1 MKNILADITIAPSG
15 GFSGIGTLG
24 KPSDPGQGGAF
35 YDFSKI
41 MSMAIGVLTLV
52 AFIWFLFVLIT
63 GAIGVM
69 NSGGD
74 QKALESS
81 KKRITNGL
89 VGLVVVIA
97 SIFIVDLIGVII
109 GVDYLNVFYLF
120 NCIAGNVVGGC

>member
-1 MKNILADITIAPSG
+1 MNKFLSDITVAPPG
-15 GFSGIGTLG
+15 GYSGIGTLA

-41 MSMAIGVLTLV
+41 ISMSIGVLTLV

-69 NSGGD
+69 NAGGD

-81 KKRITNGL
+81 RKRITNGL
-89 VGLVVVIA
+89 IGLVVVIA
-97 SIFIVDLIGVII
+97 SLFIVDLIGMII

-120 NCIAGNVVGGC
+120 NCVAGNVAGGC

>member
-1 MKNILADITIAPSG
+1 MNKFLSDITVAPPG
-15 GFSGIGTLG
+15 GYRGIGTLA
-24 KPSDPGQGGAF
+24 KPSENGEF
-35 YDFSKI
+35 WDFSKI
-41 MSMAIGVLTLV
+41 ISMSIGVLTLV

-69 NSGGD
+69 NAGGD

-81 KKRITNGL
+81 RKRITNGL

-97 SIFIVDLIGVII
+97 SLFIVDLIGMII

-120 NCIAGNVVGGC
+120 NCIAGKVAGGC